1 MGVWRKGFKAMF
13 QSNKWKVLRGD
24 TVMVVAGK
32 DKGQVGTVQKVIRD
46 DKYPRVVVEGLNLSK
61 RHIKRTADTP
71 GGIIS
76 VESPL
81 HYSNVSLID
90 PVTKQPVRVSWC
102 FLEDGSKVR
111 QTKGKLASA
120 LVIPR
125 PEVLKLRRKPRPVT
139 AGPLDTAAAEAARS
153 THVRGDLPSM
163 LQLQLRREHHTA
175 AAPAGAQTRA
185 QRSRRR
191 PLWHGFAAGGALG

>member
-1 MGVWRKGFKAMF
+1 VR
-13 QSNKWKVLRGD
+13 
-24 TVMVVAGK
+24 
-32 DKGQVGTVQKVIRD
+32 
-46 DKYPRVVVEGLNLSK
+46 PRAARPCRPQSK
-61 RHIKRTADTP
+61 RHIKRTADNP

-90 PVTKQPVRVSWC
+90 PVTKQPVRISWC
-102 FLEDGSKVR
+102 FLEDGSKASPVHGAATHTLPWATQCCAPLNRPPAAPAQQVR

-120 LVIPR
+120 SVIPR

-139 AGPLDTAAAEAARS
+139 AGPLDTAAVEAARS
-153 THVRGDLPSM
+153 THVWGDLPSM

-175 AAPAGAQTRA
+175 AAPAGTQTA
-185 QRSRRR
+185 AHGGRRR
-191 PLWHGFAAGGALG
+191 PLWRGFAAGGALG